1 MTPLRR
7 RMLED
12 MQLRNFSAGT
22 QRSYIHY
29 VEDFARFFNLSPER
43 LGLDDIRNYQLHLT
57 EERRLSPQS
66 INCFVAAAKFLY
78 ADSDERNRVFRSD
91 VDKDQSSAKLAVSW

>member
-1 MTPLRR
+1 MTPLRQ

-29 VEDFARFFNLSPER
+29 VEDFANYYKTSPAR
-43 LGLDDIRNYQLHLT
+43 LGLDEIRNYELYLL
-57 EERRLSPQS
+57 EERKLSPQS
-66 INCFVAAAKFLY
+66 IKEL
-78 ADSDERNRVFRSD
+78 SRNNIIRYQDFRGWIS
-91 VDKDQSSAKLAVSW
+91 

>member
-22 QRSYIHY
+22 QRSCIHY
-29 VEDFARFFNLSPER
+29 VAEFARFYNT
-43 LGLDDIRNYQLHLT
+43 GLFGD
-57 EERRLSPQS
+57 
-66 INCFVAAAKFLY
+66 
-78 ADSDERNRVFRSD
+78 RS
-91 VDKDQSSAKLAVSW
+91 QIPGEF

>member
-1 MTPLRR
+1 MTPLRQ

-29 VEDFARFFNLSPER
+29 IEGFASHYGISPQR
-43 LGLDDIRNYQLHLT
+43 LGLDDIRNYQLHLI
-57 EERRLSPQS
+57 EQRQLSPQNHQLFQRRRQVS
-66 INCFVAAAKFLY
+66 IHHYTGY
-78 ADSDERNRVFRSD
+78 ALDR
-91 VDKDQSSAKLAVSW
+91 

>member
-1 MTPLRR
+1 MTPLRQ

-29 VEDFARFFNLSPER
+29 IEGFASHYGISPQR
-43 LGLDDIRNYQLHLT
+43 LGLDDIRNYQLHLI
-57 EERRLSPQS
+57 EQRQLSPQT
-66 INCFVAAAKFLY
+66 INCFGAAAKFLY
-78 ADSDERNRVFRSD
+78 TITLDMPWTDEHFTRLN
-91 VDKDQSSAKLAVSW
+91 